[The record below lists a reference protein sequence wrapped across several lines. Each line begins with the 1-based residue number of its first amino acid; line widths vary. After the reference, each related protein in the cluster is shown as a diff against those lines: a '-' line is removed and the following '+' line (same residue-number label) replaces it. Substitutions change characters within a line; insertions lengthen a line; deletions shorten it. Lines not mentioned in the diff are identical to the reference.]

1 MDKIIEYRY
10 GDHNSEIV
18 SLISSNNLHKQAEYS
33 DELKEYVSFL
43 KKKVDKTYALVNAL
57 SAGEHYGCNRNGDF
71 FPEDVLQ
78 RYHKT
83 FEALGHVY
91 KHHVNKDP
99 RRSFGKVVFS
109 HYNPNMHRVE
119 LIIELDNTRAADIIE
134 DIEKDVTNVRASM
147 ACRVP
152 FDVCLSI
159 DTQIITKDNTKHL
172 KDVEVNDAV
181 LTHTGEFKTVL
192 AKSERVID
200 SYFSIAP
207 FGDYKSLDCSSTHPF
222 QIAKKE
228 QFIEGN
234 KEVIRRSSL
243 KTELPELLWEEAGNL
258 RVGDYL
264 VFKKTKE
271 TTEQLLNKHQAR
283 IFGYYLA
290 EGFIIKQRPGR
301 KKDGFL
307 YDNGVAFSFNLN
319 EKETFVEDLTNSLTE
334 LGYTYKLYEFPEKN
348 EIRVNC
354 YDKSRELINLLKTYG
369 GEYSKTKFIHPLIF
383 SQSEEIKLEILGTA
397 INGDGSQDHNKQEG
411 VIRYNTVSEQLAR
424 GIRRLAL
431 ECGIVASIHHQSQ
444 VETTFGVSD
453 VYTVHI
459 PASQSEKLVKYSEK
473 ITKYDKSVGSR
484 FFDFDDFILIPIL
497 KVEEV
502 NETLIVQNLQ
512 VEEDESYQALDYV
525 THNCSICGNKA
536 RKLSEYCSHLKEKMG
551 RILGDGRRVYAVN
564 TMPKFFDISVVT
576 IPADRT
582 AGFISKVASDSST
595 NTVDVNEYIPSAK
608 VAEDLSKESDLESSA
623 DIKKKID
630 VELKALS
637 PDPNKL
643 ILKTQG
649 NITKDKLVK
658 LAEYPLNEVL
668 STMIG
673 LRIMPKKEDFMKLAL
688 YSLGHNEFA
697 EDVATSDYSFDAE
710 KAIEPSDVNCDNFNV
725 KIAELLKE
733 DVPQLS
739 LTKPYIIARAF
750 EKVAE
755 TSQPCQNFS
764 TVLEKYGYD
773 NSDEA
778 RSEWPKQVTKQ
789 PSKIQEIFLGTE
801 EPPLLSPKQNPLIPM
816 AVLGGLYTGYAK
828 LFTKA
833 FDKGGVT
840 GLLGKYPWIAPLLIG
855 AGTVGSLKLQDL
867 YFKKTASAGKLIPAM
882 IFAGLP
888 ASYLYAGI
896 QEAKV
901 RKGQPVSKLQNFV
914 RKHPFLSTLIAT
926 GATGAGINLIK
937 RASVISQMDEGS
949 INSIYED
956 LIKES

>member
-18 SLISSNNLHKQAEYS
+18 SLISSENLHKKASYS
-33 DELKEYVSFL
+33 DELKEYITFL

-109 HYNPNMHRVE
+109 HYNPSMHRVE

-134 DIEKDVTNVRASM
+134 RLEKQIEDVKVSM

-152 FDVCLSI
+152 YDV
-159 DTQIITKDNTKHL
+159 
-172 KDVEVNDAV
+172 
-181 LTHTGEFKTVL
+181 
-192 AKSERVID
+192 
-200 SYFSIAP
+200 
-207 FGDYKSLDCSSTHPF
+207 
-222 QIAKKE
+222 
-228 QFIEGN
+228 
-234 KEVIRRSSL
+234 
-243 KTELPELLWEEAGNL
+243 
-258 RVGDYL
+258 
-264 VFKKTKE
+264 
-271 TTEQLLNKHQAR
+271 
-283 IFGYYLA
+283 
-290 EGFIIKQRPGR
+290 
-301 KKDGFL
+301 
-307 YDNGVAFSFNLN
+307 
-319 EKETFVEDLTNSLTE
+319 
-334 LGYTYKLYEFPEKN
+334 
-348 EIRVNC
+348 
-354 YDKSRELINLLKTYG
+354 
-369 GEYSKTKFIHPLIF
+369 
-383 SQSEEIKLEILGTA
+383 
-397 INGDGSQDHNKQEG
+397 
-411 VIRYNTVSEQLAR
+411 
-424 GIRRLAL
+424 
-431 ECGIVASIHHQSQ
+431 
-444 VETTFGVSD
+444 
-453 VYTVHI
+453 
-459 PASQSEKLVKYSEK
+459 
-473 ITKYDKSVGSR
+473 
-484 FFDFDDFILIPIL
+484 
-497 KVEEV
+497 
-502 NETLIVQNLQ
+502 
-512 VEEDESYQALDYV
+512 
-525 THNCSICGNKA
+525 CSICGNKA

-551 RILGDGRRVYAVN
+551 RIMGDGRRVYAVN

-582 AGFISKVASDSST
+582 AGFIAKVASDSST
-595 NTVDVNEYIPSAK
+595 STVDVNEYIPSAK

-630 VELKALS
+630 IEIKALT
-637 PDPNKL
+637 PDPHGL

-649 NITKDKLVK
+649 NLTKDKLVK

-688 YSLGHNEFA
+688 YSFGHGDFA
-697 EDVATSDYSFDAE
+697 EDVANSDYSF
-710 KAIEPSDVNCDNFNV
+710 EPEESINITDVSCDNFNV
-725 KIAELLKE
+725 KIAELLKK

-755 TSQPCQNFS
+755 TSEPCQKFS

-773 NSDEA
+773 NSDKA
-778 RSEWPKQVTKQ
+778 RSEWPMQNEKK
-789 PSKIQEIFLGTE
+789 PSKLKEIFVGTE
-801 EPPLLSPKQNPLIPM
+801 EPPLLGPKQNPLVPM
-816 AVLGGLYTGYAK
+816 AILGGLYTSYAK
-828 LFTKA
+828 VFKKA
-833 FDKGGVT
+833 FDKGGFA
-840 GLLGKYPWIAPLLIG
+840 GLLGKYPWLAPLLIG

-867 YFKKTASAGKLIPAM
+867 YFNKTASAGKLIPAM

-888 ASYLYAGI
+888 ASYLYAGM

-901 RKGQPVSKLQNFV
+901 RKGKPISKLQNFV

-926 GATGAGINLIK
+926 GATGAGVNLIK